1 MTKILSAAAFLA
13 AITFGMPAFA
23 CDQQQAVDMMVKLST
38 ALGEKAGA
46 AQTEEESQKVVAANG
61 RVNDAGAALAAGDAD
76 KACEIY
82 REVAAQ
88 EGISLE

>member
-1 MTKILSAAAFLA
+1 MKKLIVSATVLLVLSVSPVL
-13 AITFGMPAFA
+13 A

-46 AQTEEESQKVVAANG
+46 AKTEEDSQKVTAANAK
-61 RVNDAGAALAAGDAD
+61 VNEGGAALAAGDPD

-82 REVAAQ
+82 QAVAKE
-88 EGISLE
+88 EGISLQ

>member
-1 MTKILSAAAFLA
+1 MKKLIVSAVTLLVLSASPVL
-13 AITFGMPAFA
+13 A

-46 AQTEEESQKVVAANG
+46 AKTEEDSQKVTAANAK
-61 RVNDAGAALAAGDAD
+61 VNEGGAALAAGDPD

-82 REVAAQ
+82 QAVAKE
-88 EGISLE
+88 EGISLQ

>member
-1 MTKILSAAAFLA
+1 MKIGFAILVSAVALA
-13 AITFGMPAFA
+13 TSPAFA

-46 AQTEEESQKVVAANG
+46 AKTEEDSQKVVAANAK
-61 RVNDAGAALAAGDAD
+61 VNEGGEALAAGNPD

-82 REVAAQ
+82 QAVATEQ
-88 EGISLE
+88 GITLN

>member
-1 MTKILSAAAFLA
+1 MKILPVAVSIAVLAFATPTL
-13 AITFGMPAFA
+13 A

-46 AQTEEESQKVVAANG
+46 AQTEEDSQKVVAANT
-61 RVNDAGAALAAGDAD
+61 RVNEAGEALASGDTD

-82 REVAAQ
+82 RDVAAK

>member
-1 MTKILSAAAFLA
+1 MKLRFAILASALALA
-13 AITFGMPAFA
+13 ASPALA

-46 AQTEEESQKVVAANG
+46 AKTEEDSQKVVAANG
-61 RVNDAGAALAAGDAD
+61 KVNEGGAALAAGNPD

-82 REVAAQ
+82 QAVAAEQ
-88 EGISLE
+88 GISLQ

>member
-1 MTKILSAAAFLA
+1 MKKLITPVAAFFVLA
-13 AITFGMPAFA
+13 ATPVFA
-23 CDQQQAVDMMVKLST
+23 CDQQEAVDLMVKVST

-46 AQTEEESQKVVAANG
+46 AKTEEDSLKVTAANARMNEG
-61 RVNDAGAALAAGDAD
+61 GAALSAGDPD

-82 REVAAQ
+82 RAVAKD

>member
-1 MTKILSAAAFLA
+1 MKIRFALMVSAFTLA
-13 AITFGMPAFA
+13 ASQAFA

-46 AQTEEESQKVVAANG
+46 AKTEEDSQKVVAANAK
-61 RVNDAGAALAAGDAD
+61 VNEGGAALAAGNPD

-82 REVAAQ
+82 QAVAAEQ
-88 EGISLE
+88 GISLN

>member
-1 MTKILSAAAFLA
+1 MKLYPTILA
-13 AITFGMPAFA
+13 ATFILAAGPAMA

-46 AQTEEESQKVVAANG
+46 AKTEEDSQKVVAANG
-61 RVNDAGAALAAGDAD
+61 KVNEGGAALAAGDPD

-82 REVAAQ
+82 QAVAKD
-88 EGISLE
+88 EGIPLE

>member
-1 MTKILSAAAFLA
+1 MKKLIVSAAALIA
-13 AITFGMPAFA
+13 LSASPVLA

-46 AQTEEESQKVVAANG
+46 AKTEEDSQKVTAANAK
-61 RVNDAGAALAAGDAD
+61 VNEGGAALAAGDPD

-82 REVAAQ
+82 QAVAKE
-88 EGISLE
+88 EGISLD

>member
-1 MTKILSAAAFLA
+1 MKTSLAILAGIIALGV
-13 AITFGMPAFA
+13 TPAMA

-46 AQTEEESQKVVAANG
+46 AKTEEDSLKVTAANAK
-61 RVNDAGAALAAGDAD
+61 VNEGGAALAAGDPD

-82 REVAAQ
+82 QAVATEQ
-88 EGISLE
+88 GIPLN